1 MTRQLRDGR
10 RADLAPGTETGQPVP
25 GFPYRTRWQ
34 TGLWLELFDMQVELI
49 ERDIA
54 RAMAQDSV
62 MVFQSLPLTGRG
74 GGHYATNVEVA
85 EHMSRRLM
93 EEWGHR
99 FWVLN
104 PGRYQLESKEG
115 TGLMNLHAARL
126 SRERGVEIDVDELF
140 RRSPPH
146 GGDYMRMWARILVED
161 EEDQAGRRW
170 DVLYFVGPD
179 DVRSF
184 FTEDGAR
191 TWTGGVEEYF
201 ARKQTMDRDFHD
213 TFVPPFFDVDGRRLE
228 GEAEKQEW
236 KRRRNAFFRYYTVR
250 AGVNFSLGSHDEWN
264 IWQGLN
270 ESRRRTDQG
279 IADQIAGYFDGRQVD
294 PGSFSLR
301 AAPGYEAL
309 ADEPP
314 KHERGADRTRASGDT
329 PVRGRTPT
337 SLHPPNP

>member
-1 MTRQLRDGR
+1 MAEPRGPGR
-10 RADLAPGTETGQPVP
+10 SGKPPTAASGTAVGHPVP

-34 TGLWLELFDMQVELI
+34 TGLWLELFEMQVELI
-49 ERDIA
+49 ERDVA

-74 GGHYATNVEVA
+74 GGHFATNVEVA
-85 EHMSRRLM
+85 EHISRRLM

-115 TGLMNLHAARL
+115 TGLMHLHAARL
-126 SRERGVEIDVDELF
+126 SEERGEAIDIDDLF

-146 GGDYMRMWARILVED
+146 GGDYMRMWTRILVED
-161 EEDQAGRRW
+161 SSDFSGRRW
-170 DVLYFVGPD
+170 DVFYFVGTN

-213 TFVPPFFDVDGRRLE
+213 AFVPPFYDREGRRLT
-228 GEAEKQEW
+228 GLAEKEEW

-264 IWQGLN
+264 IWQELN
-270 ESRRRTDQG
+270 VRRRASPHG
-279 IADQIAGYFDGRQVD
+279 ISEQIAGFFDGRQLD
-294 PGSFSLR
+294 PAAFSVR
-301 AAPGYEAL
+301 TDPGYEAL

-314 KHERGADRTRASGDT
+314 GEEDEVDKAPVGGARIEDIVD
-329 PVRGRTPT
+329 P
-337 SLHPPNP
+337 

>member
-1 MTRQLRDGR
+1 VTESSRNPAQGDGR
-10 RADLAPGTETGQPVP
+10 PASGTETGHPVP

-34 TGLWLELFDMQVELI
+34 TGLWFDLFEMQVDLI
-49 ERDIA
+49 ERDVA

-85 EHMSRRLM
+85 EHLARRLM

-104 PGRYQLESKEG
+104 PARYQLESKEG
-115 TGLMNLHAARL
+115 TGLMHLHASRL
-126 SRERGVEIDVDELF
+126 SQERREAIDVDELF

-146 GGDYMRMWARILVED
+146 GGDYMRMWTRILVED
-161 EEDQAGRRW
+161 DMDHSGRRW
-170 DVLYFVGPD
+170 DVLYFVGPH

-191 TWTGGVEEYF
+191 TWTAGVEEYF
-201 ARKQTMDRDFHD
+201 ARKQAMDRDFHD
-213 TFVPPFFDVDGRRLE
+213 AFVPPFFDREGRRLT
-228 GEAEKQEW
+228 GTAEKEEW

-270 ESRRRTDQG
+270 ERRRAGDG
-279 IADQIAGYFDGRQVD
+279 IADQIAGYFDGRQLD
-294 PGSFSLR
+294 PASFSAR

-309 ADEPP
+309 ADQRPSEEDEVDKAPTP
-314 KHERGADRTRASGDT
+314 ERVRTDEALQS
-329 PVRGRTPT
+329 
-337 SLHPPNP
+337 

>member
-1 MTRQLRDGR
+1 MTYQRGDV
-10 RADLAPGTETGQPVP
+10 DAPESVAGHPVS

-34 TGLWLELFDMQVELI
+34 TGSWLELFDMQIELI
-49 ERDIA
+49 ERDVA

-85 EHMSRRLM
+85 EHISRRLM
-93 EEWGHR
+93 DHWGHR

-104 PGRYQLESKEG
+104 PARYQLESKEG

-126 SRERGVEIDVDELF
+126 SAERGVEIDVDELF
-140 RRSPPH
+140 RTSPPH
-146 GGDYMRMWARILVED
+146 GGDYMRMWTRILVED
-161 EEDQAGRRW
+161 DEDQAGRRW
-170 DVLYFVGPD
+170 DVLYFVGPG

-191 TWTGGVEEYF
+191 TWTAGVEEYF

-213 TFVPPFFDVDGRRLE
+213 TFVPPFFDLDGRRLTGR
-228 GEAEKQEW
+228 GEKLEW

-250 AGVNFSLGSHDEWN
+250 AGVNFSLGCHDEWN
-264 IWQGLN
+264 IWQGIN
-270 ESRRRTDQG
+270 ERRRGAGEG

-294 PGSFSLR
+294 PGAFVGR
-301 AAPGYEAL
+301 TAPGYEAL
-309 ADEPP
+309 ADQLPSAAEEVDKAPDP
-314 KHERGADRTRASGDT
+314 RKEIDDGG
-329 PVRGRTPT
+329 V
-337 SLHPPNP
+337 

>member
-1 MTRQLRDGR
+1 M
-10 RADLAPGTETGQPVP
+10 P

-34 TGLWLELFDMQVELI
+34 TGLWLDLFEMQVDLI
-49 ERDIA
+49 ERDVA

-62 MVFQSLPLTGRG
+62 MVFQSIPLTGRG

-85 EHMSRRLM
+85 EHLARRLM

-104 PGRYQLESKEG
+104 PARYQLESKEG
-115 TGLMNLHAARL
+115 TGLMHLHASRL
-126 SRERGVEIDVDELF
+126 SQERGEEIDVDELF

-146 GGDYMRMWARILVED
+146 GGDYMRMWTRILVED
-161 EEDQAGRRW
+161 SEDFSGRRW
-170 DVLYFVGPD
+170 DVLYFVGPS
-179 DVRSF
+179 DVRTF

-191 TWTGGVEEYF
+191 TWTAGVEEYF

-213 TFVPPFFDVDGRRLE
+213 AFVPPFFDREGRRLT
-228 GEAEKQEW
+228 GTAEKEEW

-270 ESRRRTDQG
+270 ERRRASEG
-279 IADQIAGYFDGRQVD
+279 IADQIAGYFDGRQLD
-294 PGSFSLR
+294 PASFSER

-314 KHERGADRTRASGDT
+314 SEEHEVDKAPTPERVASDE
-329 PVRGRTPT
+329 RLQ
-337 SLHPPNP
+337 S